1 MDYAQAVAYLNGLVD
16 YERSPDPRIARQWNL
31 DRMRALLRAVG
42 SPHDSL
48 KAVHIAGT
56 KGKGSTA
63 AMLAAIL
70 RRAGYSVGLF
80 TSPHLIC
87 FRERIRLN
95 GKCIPRSAVAR
106 LTERLRPHI
115 ERLRRTGPFAPSF
128 FEAHT
133 ALAFLYFAEKKPDLV
148 VLETG
153 LGGRLDATN
162 VVTPLACAITT
173 IGIDHTAEL
182 GGTISQIATEK
193 AGIIKR
199 NTPIICAP
207 QPAAAAAVIAAA
219 CEKRRARVFHVKHS
233 CALAVRERPDSGVS
247 LSVWSAS
254 PHSADGQVF
263 TVRGLSGLYEGLFC
277 PLAGS
282 VQPVNAAVAVG
293 LAELLAR
300 KGFHITEK
308 HIRAGIRSVRW
319 PGRLQTVGQD
329 PRIVLDCAHDGISAR
344 ALARDIE
351 ALFPSTRVF
360 LILGVS
366 RDKNP
371 RAIGRPLL
379 PLAHSVF
386 LTAAPLP
393 RAMEPEALHRGLS
406 SLCAR
411 AATAPTVADALAA
424 AHSLARPDGLIL
436 VTGSVYIVGEAM
448 KALGLESLCTGPL

>member
-1 MDYAQAVAYLNGLVD
+1 MTYPQAVAYLNSLVD
-16 YERSPDPRIARQWNL
+16 YERSPDPRIAWQWNL

-42 SPHDSL
+42 SPHRSL
-48 KAVHIAGT
+48 KVVHIAGT

-63 AMLAAIL
+63 AMLAAIA
-70 RRAGYSVGLF
+70 RAAGYDVGLF

-87 FRERIRLN
+87 FRERIRLS
-95 GKCIPRSAVAR
+95 GKCIPRADVAR
-106 LTERLRPHI
+106 LTATLRPHI
-115 ERLRRTGPFAPSF
+115 ERLRCAGPFAPSY
-128 FEAHT
+128 FEAQA
-133 ALAFLYFAEKKPDLV
+133 ALAFLYFADQKADLV

-182 GGTISQIATEK
+182 GGTIAQIAAEK

-199 NTPIICAP
+199 GVPVVCAP
-207 QPAAAAAVIAAA
+207 QPAAAAAAIRSV
-219 CEKRRARVFHVKHS
+219 CEKKRARVFHVKQS
-233 CALAVRERPDSGVS
+233 TGASRARSARTGNTLAVWAP
-247 LSVWSAS
+247 
-254 PHSADGQVF
+254 ADRGPEGQKF

-282 VQPVNAAVAVG
+282 AQPVNAAVAVG
-293 LAELLAR
+293 LAELLVP
-300 KGFHITEK
+300 KGFHITEN

-319 PGRLQTVGQD
+319 PGRLQTVAQN

-344 ALARDIE
+344 ALARDIA
-351 ALFPSTRVF
+351 ALFARTRVF

-371 RAIGRPLL
+371 RAIGRPLC

-393 RAMEPEALHRGLS
+393 RAMEPEALSRSLS
-406 SLCAR
+406 GLCAR
-411 AATAPTVADALAA
+411 ATTAPTVADALARVR
-424 AHSLARPDGLIL
+424 SLARPDDLIL

-448 KALGLESLCTGPL
+448 KALGLKSLCTGAL